1 MSASDIAFDYP
12 VAAGGGTPPSLPPLP
27 RRWASPPAGKGA
39 QPAAVPPAPA
49 VARHTAKRISSPHTA
64 ERIAKRYAWHR
75 LRAELKAWRAEFA
88 AWQAAQAPQP
98 DAEQVAA
105 ADRPR
110 VARAWRAWQDGREL
124 RFEYVTGNEESE
136 S

>member
-12 VAAGGGTPPSLPPLP
+12 AAAGGGTPPSLPPLQ
-27 RRWASPPAGKGA
+27 RRWASPPHAK
-39 QPAAVPPAPA
+39 PEKPAPA
-49 VARHTAKRISSPHTA
+49 ARHTAKRIANPHTA

-88 AWQAAQAPQP
+88 TWQAEQAPQP
-98 DAEQVAA
+98 DAEPMAA

-110 VARAWRAWQDGREL
+110 ITRAWQACLDENGHML
-124 RFEYVTGNEESE
+124 TFEYLSEESQ

>member
-12 VAAGGGTPPSLPPLP
+12 KVALGGGSPPQLPPLQ
-27 RRWASPPAGKGA
+27 RRWASPPHGKPEKA
-39 QPAAVPPAPA
+39 TLPARRVLTQP
-49 VARHTAKRISSPHTA
+49 SPLS
-64 ERIAKRYAWHR
+64 RLVAKRYAWHR
-75 LRAELKAWRAEFA
+75 LRAELKTWRAEFA
-88 AWQAAQAPQP
+88 TWQAAQAPQP

-110 VARAWRAWQDGREL
+110 VARPWRASLDENGRVL
-124 RFEYVTGNEESE
+124 QFEYVTGNEETE